1 MRVAFVATTLV
12 TGGAERVTQHLAMAL
27 ADRGLKIEF
36 VVLREPGAIGVELQE
51 HGLSVR
57 SGWTGAARLDPL
69 LIPRLASHF
78 RSRRLDAIYFLD
90 HAHAVFHGILAADLA
105 RVPVRVMPVHTTGQ
119 WNGAPSLGRPI
130 RLVRGRLDRIIAI
143 ADAQR
148 DYLTQ
153 REGIPAS
160 QLVVIPNGIPI
171 DTPDATVRAQRR
183 AEARTEL
190 GVAADAEVVLIT
202 AVLRPEKNH
211 ELLLQAFAAV
221 ARGRAQAQLWIMG
234 NGPRREALEALSREF
249 GLAER
254 VRFLG
259 HRGDAR
265 RVAAGADIATLTS
278 HPRVETLPL
287 ALLEA
292 MDAGLPVVATRVG
305 ALAEMVEEG
314 VSGELVEPGDV
325 TSLAAR
331 LLDLLADPAR
341 RARYGARGQEIVRA
355 RYSVERMTDS
365 TEALLR
371 SLRAQR
377 GPQRDD
383 A

>member
-1 MRVAFVATTLV
+1 MRVAFMATTLV
-12 TGGAERVTQHLAMAL
+12 TGGAERVTQHLAIAL
-27 ADRGLKIEF
+27 AARGLDIEF
-36 VVLREPGAIGVELQE
+36 VVLREPGAIGLELQQ

-57 SGWTGAARLDPL
+57 SGWTGDARLDPL
-69 LIPRLASHF
+69 LIPRLAGHF
-78 RSRRLDAIYFLD
+78 RGRRLDAIYFLD

-153 REGIPAS
+153 REGIPTS

-171 DTPDATVRAQRR
+171 DTPDATARAQRR
-183 AEARTEL
+183 AEARAEL

-211 ELLLQAFAAV
+211 ELLLRAFAEV
-221 ARGRAQAQLWIMG
+221 ARARERAQLWIMG
-234 NGPRREALEALSREF
+234 NGPRREALEALSREL
-249 GLAER
+249 GLDGR

-259 HRGDAR
+259 HRSDAR
-265 RVAAGADIATLTS
+265 RVAAGADIAVLTS

-305 ALAEMVEEG
+305 ALAEMVEPG
-314 VSGELVEPGDV
+314 VSGELVEPGDAG
-325 TSLAAR
+325 SLTAR
-331 LLDLLADPAR
+331 LLELLSDPQR
-341 RARYGARGQEIVRA
+341 RERYGLRGQEIVST
-355 RYSVERMTDS
+355 RYSVERMTDA

-371 SLRAQR
+371 SLLAQR
-377 GPQRDD
+377 GAQR
-383 A
+383 AEA